1 MAIYPGIPAATGG
14 PGNVASGARIA
25 YIQPMSESLVRTLV
39 ARSPL
44 LLLAASIA
52 VLGTA
57 LASQYLGGL
66 QPCVLCVYQRL
77 PYAAVIMIATAAL
90 FLPTG
95 PRAVA
100 LALAGL
106 ALLTGTGIA
115 VFHVGV
121 EQHWWQG
128 TAECGS
134 VGAADSVEAL
144 RAQILSAPVVRCDE
158 VPWSLFGIS
167 MAGYNALVSLG
178 LGIASLIAARQLTR
192 DA

>member
-1 MAIYPGIPAATGG
+1 MARG
-14 PGNVASGARIA
+14 SWIA
-25 YIQPMSESLVRTLV
+25 YIQAMSESLVRTLV